1 MAKKLFVNILVLLTF
16 FNLKSYAQNPTNQIS
31 ASSSKNYET
40 QAIKNNN
47 QIEIRL
53 IPKNTPPQ
61 KVDKPQEAISENFV
75 NEESSSKTTK
85 KDPEDSALQDSE
97 LDEDMVYKKSTGED
111 DFNESNLEKINKSNK
126 TNIEKWREEQRKQRE
141 ERIKKRNLE
150 AKQKFQ
156 QIKSRSII
164 KEAEEIR
171 LKNMQNQQN
180 NNQKTSSP
188 AISYSYNPSSPSTN
202 PSSSNTSQQNQS
214 NSSSTNP
221 STNEKP
227 QTSPSIPTNPSNAGI
242 PQTSPSI
249 PTNSESTPRSTN
261 R

>member
-85 KDPEDSALQDSE
+85 KDPKLTG
-97 LDEDMVYKKSTGED
+97 LGLVYDG
-111 DFNESNLEKINKSNK
+111 LEH
-126 TNIEKWREEQRKQRE
+126 R
-141 ERIKKRNLE
+141 LE
-150 AKQKFQ
+150 VPEVAWNVLFC
-156 QIKSRSII
+156 IYLRC
-164 KEAEEIR
+164 
-171 LKNMQNQQN
+171 LLYLN
-180 NNQKTSSP
+180 
-188 AISYSYNPSSPSTN
+188 
-202 PSSSNTSQQNQS
+202 
-214 NSSSTNP
+214 
-221 STNEKP
+221 
-227 QTSPSIPTNPSNAGI
+227 
-242 PQTSPSI
+242 
-249 PTNSESTPRSTN
+249 
-261 R
+261 